1 MQRPKTLLASGA
13 GAAAANGLYKEEG
26 LYKGVPKYVHENGQ
40 LWVLRY
46 RLRSGRYWWY
56 IADKDQLDVDDG
68 DLYRIQSA
76 AELPPLFCPW
86 SKARDGILPGPVLTE
101 VAADGSALELEAG
114 VAARSVRDYNAM
126 DAIASVLRSGDVAF
140 VRASYLLELS
150 ASNKILPRRQDLP
163 AHAMVSAPMLERLL
177 DELDM
182 VTRCQRQ
189 HEMLFPGC
197 VIVSYAWGDKG
208 HPDKHGEMLSQ
219 VLAPAIEWYL
229 SERAAFVANDG
240 CRGTRSVASAWW
252 RDARAH
258 AADGHDFGLFLDYG
272 SLHQHERSATE
283 TAAFRRALNSMDVFY
298 SHKATV
304 VWRLTRSLSGQMNA
318 TSLPYDARGWP
329 YFETCIAGLVKPRL
343 MVLDLGRADWM
354 QPLGLYKWDNDA
366 AEFVQAGQEPIAF
379 TGVMKPAGELA
390 RQASYTSCFNLGVLG
405 AVLDQRPP
413 PVVPSVFEKDVHK
426 QTFTNNSD
434 VKAVIALQRR
444 VSLTVLSAAKWLQFD
459 TMGWGVDQ
467 VDGII
472 AAVHLAPR
480 LETLN
485 LEYNTLRDE
494 GAIALAEHLKK
505 GLPIQKLSLSNNKIG
520 DAGLAAIFDA
530 CAGRA
535 LPNLRQLS
543 CMNNE
548 VGERARASLKRLT
561 QARPSVEVKCISV

>member
-1 MQRPKTLLASGA
+1 M
-13 GAAAANGLYKEEG
+13 
-26 LYKGVPKYVHENGQ
+26 
-40 LWVLRY
+40 
-46 RLRSGRYWWY
+46 
-56 IADKDQLDVDDG
+56 
-68 DLYRIQSA
+68 
-76 AELPPLFCPW
+76 
-86 SKARDGILPGPVLTE
+86 
-101 VAADGSALELEAG
+101 
-114 VAARSVRDYNAM
+114 
-126 DAIASVLRSGDVAF
+126 
-140 VRASYLLELS
+140 RASYLLELS

-182 VTRCQRQ
+182 VARCTRQ

-208 HPDKHGEMLSQ
+208 HPDKHGTMLSQ

-283 TAAFRRALNSMDVFY
+283 AAAFRRALNSMDVFY

-413 PVVPSVFEKDVHK
+413 PVVHRLREGRPQADLH
-426 QTFTNNSD
+426 QQ
-434 VKAVIALQRR
+434 LRR
-444 VSLTVLSAAKWLQFD
+444 QSGHRAAAARVTYGPERRQVAQFD

-472 AAVHLAPR
+472 AAVHVAPR

-505 GLPIQKLSLSNNKIG
+505 ARRSRSCGLSNNKIG
-520 DAGLAAIFDA
+520 DAGLAAIFD
-530 CAGRA
+530 
-535 LPNLRQLS
+535 
-543 CMNNE
+543 
-548 VGERARASLKRLT
+548 RARAAPCPTS
-561 QARPSVEVKCISV
+561 AS